1 MDEQSRTYDNV
12 FPTFALSL
20 PVGKTQL
27 SLSYTGSIYRP
38 TYYMLRSNIT
48 YANRYT
54 YESGNPLLRPS
65 IINRLSLDA
74 SWKWI
79 YFNARYTHTK
89 DAIVNL
95 GGTYSEDEPN
105 IMLLSYFNKY
115 DSDKIYATLSFSP
128 TIGIWSPQF
137 TLMYLQQWYMVDMP
151 DGTRKN
157 FNHPMGSFSWRNNFR
172 LPWELLL
179 DVDASLDTPG
189 DNENGHVS
197 EVGWALNVS
206 LRKAFFNERLSLQLQ
221 GIDLFNSRNAWGTIY
236 GGNRLITIDQE
247 SLRYFTLT
255 LRYKFNATKSKYK
268 GTGAGQEQRSRM

>member
-1 MDEQSRTYDNV
+1 
-12 FPTFALSL
+12 
-20 PVGKTQL
+20 
-27 SLSYTGSIYRP
+27 
-38 TYYMLRSNIT
+38 
-48 YANRYT
+48 
-54 YESGNPLLRPS
+54 
-65 IINRLSLDA
+65 
-74 SWKWI
+74 
-79 YFNARYTHTK
+79 
-89 DAIVNL
+89 
-95 GGTYSEDEPN
+95 
-105 IMLLSYFNKY
+105 
-115 DSDKIYATLSFSP
+115 
-128 TIGIWSPQF
+128 
-137 TLMYLQQWYMVDMP
+137 
-151 DGTRKN
+151 
-157 FNHPMGSFSWRNNFR
+157 MGSFSWRNNFR

-247 SLRYFTLT
+247 SRRYFTLT